1 MKNNLVDIIINS
13 EKLITEAISKA
24 TTEELYQALDTLEDS
39 YVCNWIENEID
50 IRKENDRAVEEE
62 DEE

>member
-39 YVCNWIENEID
+39 YILNWIENEID